1 MHNRE
6 IAMRDFETTMSN
18 LDDVKE
24 PIVVKRDNKKDLV
37 IISLEEYQKIIF
49 FKKLEKSKQDYKN
62 GKFKDAKEVFAELEE
77 KYGY

>member
-1 MHNRE
+1 MHNKE
-6 IAMRDFETTMSN
+6 ITIRDFETTMSK

-37 IISLEEYQKIIF
+37 VISLEEYQKIIF

-62 GKFKDAKEVFAELEE
+62 GKFKDAKEVFAKLEE